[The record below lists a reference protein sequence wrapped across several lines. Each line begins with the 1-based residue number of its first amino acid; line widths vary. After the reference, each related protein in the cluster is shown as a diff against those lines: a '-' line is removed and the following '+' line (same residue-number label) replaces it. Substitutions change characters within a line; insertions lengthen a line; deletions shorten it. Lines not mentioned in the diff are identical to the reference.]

1 MPRLWS
7 LTATEMAARI
17 RSGDATSV
25 ALVEACLHRI
35 ELREEAVQAWEWL
48 DPTLALE
55 QAYRCDHEAP
65 LGPLHGVPVAVKDI
79 FDTADMPT
87 GCGSPI
93 YEGRRPQAD
102 ADSVRHLREAGAVIL
117 GKTVTTEFATFKPG
131 KTRNPHDPERTPGG
145 SSSGSAAAVAD
156 GMVPLAFGSQ
166 TVGSVIRPASFCGV
180 VGFKADYGRFN
191 LLGMKPLASR
201 LDSLGFFARSVRD
214 VALFADAVAGRAD
227 AGMLTV
233 PNSPPRVALVRT
245 AQWHQAEPAS
255 QQAVEATASLLVESG
270 AELDEPALPAE
281 FADLPEVQ
289 NLIFTAGAAEA
300 LAGEWRD
307 HRDQLSPQLC
317 AVIEEGLAH
326 GPADLAA
333 AETTAD
339 RCRNH
344 MDELFETYDFVLAPA
359 VPGEAPTG
367 LDRTGDPLFS
377 RMWTLLHGPCL
388 SLPGHRGE
396 NGMPVGV
403 QLVGRRGGGDRL
415 LAWADWL
422 AERMPAVAEFAL

>member
-35 ELREEAVQAWEWL
+35 ELRESVVRAWEWL
-48 DPTLALE
+48 DPTQALE
-55 QAYRCDHEAP
+55 QAYRCDREAP
-65 LGPLHGVPVAVKDI
+65 RGPLHGVPVGVKDI
-79 FDTADMPT
+79 FDTAEMPT
-87 GCGSPI
+87 ACGSPI
-93 YEGRRPQAD
+93 HEGRRPQAD
-102 ADSVRHLREAGAVIL
+102 ADCVRRVREAGAVIL

-180 VGFKADYGRFN
+180 VGFKADYGRFD
-191 LLGMKPLASR
+191 LSGMKPLASC

-214 VALFADAVAGRAD
+214 IALFADAVAGKPD
-227 AGMLTV
+227 AGMLAV
-233 PNSPPRVALVRT
+233 PNRPPRVALMRT
-245 AQWHQAEPAS
+245 AQWDRADPAS
-255 QQAVEATASLLVESG
+255 QKAVEATASLLIDSG
-270 AELDEPALPAE
+270 SELEEPELPAE
-281 FADLPEVQ
+281 FADLPDIQ
-289 NLIFTAGAAEA
+289 NLIFTAGAAEE
-300 LAGEWRD
+300 LAAEWQDYRD
-307 HRDQLSPQLC
+307 RLSPQLC

-326 GPADLAA
+326 GAAELAA
-333 AETTAD
+333 AEATAD
-339 RCRNH
+339 RCRNY
-344 MDELFETYDFVLAPA
+344 MDDLFETYDVVLAPA
-359 VPGEAPTG
+359 APGEAPKG
-367 LDRTGDPLFS
+367 LEKTGDPLFS

-388 SLPGHRGE
+388 SLPGHSGE
-396 NGMPVGV
+396 NGMPVGI
-403 QLVGRRGGGDRL
+403 QLIGQRGGDDRL

-422 AERMPAVAEFAL
+422 AERMPASADFAL